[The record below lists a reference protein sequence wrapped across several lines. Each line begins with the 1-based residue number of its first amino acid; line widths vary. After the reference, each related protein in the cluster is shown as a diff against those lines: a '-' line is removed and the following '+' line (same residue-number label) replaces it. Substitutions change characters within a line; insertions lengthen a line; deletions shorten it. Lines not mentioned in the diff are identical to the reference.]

1 VRKVTSGI
9 ESPTF
14 KAVTTGSACASTQPS
29 IKRLRARLIMVREV
43 DLEAINY
50 LQPFLPLQLLLSD
63 PDLSDFFSGIG
74 YRRAFGI
81 GQICQKA

>member
-1 VRKVTSGI
+1 
-9 ESPTF
+9 
-14 KAVTTGSACASTQPS
+14 
-29 IKRLRARLIMVREV
+29 MVREV